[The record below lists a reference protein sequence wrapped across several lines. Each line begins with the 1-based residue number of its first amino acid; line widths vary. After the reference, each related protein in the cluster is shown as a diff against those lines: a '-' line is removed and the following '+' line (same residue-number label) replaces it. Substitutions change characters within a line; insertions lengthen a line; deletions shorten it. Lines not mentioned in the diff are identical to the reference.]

1 VSNSGSIQVRAI
13 REVTPGTLPAGAMLV
28 VPFETMPFK
37 SSFTRGQPG
46 DVNTH
51 GQSEDNPAENLST
64 SATGAGDFRFGIRD
78 LLREEAFR
86 STVTSSVSISS
97 ALIAAVASGN
107 KLTRAAGWGSLAAGD
122 IVWITGFATNAAAFA
137 AKISAVSSG
146 DLTLAWPTVVD
157 ESAGPTVVVAH
168 LGQLTVGTSLLTSYW
183 EEWNLKSLKGRQ
195 FPGLSATGWDVM
207 VDDPSHWKESF
218 PIVGMQAA
226 SRLSAQ
232 LANATTAAT
241 SRKIF
246 NGNTN
251 TGDKTVAGSQMGF
264 RYNGALM
271 TDLIIKSL
279 KFNLTSP
286 KLTETGVGTLGPQ
299 SIALDGLF
307 EVKIDLK
314 VLRSGANVDTLMDD
328 AADPNAEKS
337 FGIGL
342 RDGDG
347 KRVYLWVPKAQPMG
361 GDPDGLK
368 RSGSEMV
375 DFSYVARYES
385 VDSSIRYAML
395 T

>member
-51 GQSEDNPAENLST
+51 GQAEDNPAENLQT
-64 SATGAGDFRFGIRD
+64 SATGSGDFRFGLRD

-86 STVTSSVSISS
+86 NTITAAVTLTST
-97 ALIAAVASGN
+97 AIAAVASGN
-107 KLTRAAGWGSLAAGD
+107 KLTRTGGWGSRAAGD
-122 IVWITGFATNAAAFA
+122 LIWIAGFVTNGALFA
-137 AKISAVSSG
+137 GHVSAVSG
-146 DLTLAWPTVVD
+146 DDLTLDWPTLVN
-157 ESAGPTVVVAH
+157 ESAGPSVTVSD

-195 FPGLSATGWDVM
+195 FPGLSATSWDVS

-218 PIVGMQAA
+218 NIVGMQAA
-226 SRLSAQ
+226 TRLSAQ

-251 TGDKTVAGSQMGF
+251 TGDKTVLGSQMGF
-264 RYNGALM
+264 RYGGTLM

-279 KFNLTSP
+279 KFSLTSP
-286 KLTETGVGTLGPQ
+286 KLTESGVGTLGPQ

-314 VLRSGANVDTLMDD
+314 VLRSGTNVDTLMDD
-328 AADPNAEKS
+328 AANPNAEKS

-347 KRVYLWVPKAQPMG
+347 KRVYLWVPKAQPMM

-375 DFSYVARYES
+375 DFSYVARYDS
-385 VDSSIRYAML
+385 LDSSIRYAML